1 MEAIKA
7 YEMTSCKNNAKER
20 RSGNQISGPWEA

>member
-7 YEMTSCKNNAKER
+7 YEMTSWGNAKER